1 MNKNMYANLPFFE
14 LKALCDNYL
23 EKKEYH
29 PSIAAYVERLNN
41 KLVDSK
47 LTDEQLNVMAGTK
60 AKAKEK
66 HSRYKAVNKT
76 IMNEIKSIVSSAM
89 QNGAGGCKKAYDALY
104 HAFDEKYKTSI
115 CALAREYA
123 ASQKVTILVIEYV
136 CDIEQKGNELLKVA
150 KEIFN

>member
-14 LKALCDNYL
+14 LKALCGYYL

-29 PSIAAYVERLNN
+29 PSITAYVERLNN
-41 KLVDSK
+41 RLVDSK
-47 LTDEQLNVMAGTK
+47 LTDEQLNVMVGTK
-60 AKAKEK
+60 TKTKEK

-76 IMNEIKSIVSSAM
+76 IMNEIKSIVSNAM
-89 QNGAGGCKKAYDALY
+89 QNGAGGCRKAYDALY

-115 CALAREYA
+115 CTLAKEYA

-136 CDIEQKGNELLKVA
+136 CDIEQKGDELLEVA